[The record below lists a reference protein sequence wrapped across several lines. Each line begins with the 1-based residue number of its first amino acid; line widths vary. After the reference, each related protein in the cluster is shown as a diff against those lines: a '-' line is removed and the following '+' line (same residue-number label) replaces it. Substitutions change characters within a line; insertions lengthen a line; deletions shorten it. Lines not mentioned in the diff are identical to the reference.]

1 MEQTQ
6 NSVKK
11 MKSALNDLHDATAR
25 LLDAWQDLDDEIYTN
40 KESTRFWFAV
50 TDTYEKSPF
59 SQIRDSYEAVPTM
72 MQNWIEAIEKKEK
85 EA

>member
-6 NSVKK
+6 NSIKK

-40 KESTRFWFAV
+40 KESTRFGLLLRIRM
-50 TDTYEKSPF
+50 KSRHFRKLGTHTKPCL
-59 SQIRDSYEAVPTM
+59 R
-72 MQNWIEAIEKKEK
+72 
-85 EA
+85 